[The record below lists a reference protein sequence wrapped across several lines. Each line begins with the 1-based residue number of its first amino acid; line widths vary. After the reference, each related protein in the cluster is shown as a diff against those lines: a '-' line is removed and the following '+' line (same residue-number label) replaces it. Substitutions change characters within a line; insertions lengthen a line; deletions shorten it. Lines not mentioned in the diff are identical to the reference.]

1 MTESLRPWIRSA
13 QQGNKEAVAFIT
25 DCFMPLIHH
34 TVRKHHH
41 ARLISRDEAL
51 SSAYH
56 GMLQCIFEYDF
67 NWPESIQYHITKY
80 VRRHVSNSEREV
92 MKHHKNRVDI
102 YDSGGNDDDVDRF
115 DQICDP
121 KAINPADAIIKK
133 EEIHHVKKI
142 IDQLPHEWQQI
153 LILQYKGYSFVEI
166 AKKMYITESV
176 VRHRFYRSLQIIR
189 KKRPRA
195 PTGYPVLYLYT
206 CCCICA

>member
-34 TVRKHHH
+34 TVQKHHH
-41 ARLISRDEAL
+41 AQLISRDEAL

-67 NWPESIQYHITKY
+67 NWPESVQYHITKY
-80 VRRHVSNSEREV
+80 IRRQVSHSERDV

-102 YDSGGNDDDVDRF
+102 YDSGGNDDDVDSFDRF
-115 DQICDP
+115 CDP
-121 KAINPADAIIKK
+121 KAINPIDAIIKK
-133 EEIHHVKKI
+133 EEIDHIKKI
-142 IDQLPHEWQQI
+142 IDQLPYEWQQI
-153 LILQYKGYSFVEI
+153 FILQYKGYRFVEI

-189 KKRPRA
+189 KKRSRA
-195 PTGYPVLYLYT
+195 PTDYPIPYLHT
-206 CCCICA
+206 